1 MSGHV
6 RSVSLEPLNQF
17 FFFFFTKLGM
27 VVNYP
32 EAMCHAEKLVHCREC
47 QGHSEPECPI
57 EKWDYCVQGQ
67 GHSEGSKCQ

>member
-1 MSGHV
+1 
-6 RSVSLEPLNQF
+6 
-17 FFFFFTKLGM
+17 M
-27 VVNYP
+27 VAYYY

-67 GHSEGSKCQ
+67 GHSKGEKC